1 MDGPET
7 MRFRAFCVLWTEV
20 PSTESSAVARGWCE
34 DMMRGMRPR
43 MNGNWEL
50 WDDGVSGPMMGG

>member
-1 MDGPET
+1 
-7 MRFRAFCVLWTEV
+7 V
-20 PSTESSAVARGWCE
+20 PSTGSSTVACGWCE